1 MKARRK
7 GFTLIELLV
16 VIAIIGILAAI
27 LLPALARARESARRA
42 SCANNL
48 KQIGLSLKM
57 YANEWD
63 GYFPQNDPG
72 GALGADGNYYWVAM
86 NFMMDGQAIYPNYIA
101 DLEPFI
107 CPSDGSATP
116 NIFKVTRATVTD
128 PTGRTIDRFDPEC
141 LITASYVYLGWALKT
156 NEDAACGLAYYS
168 RILATQ
174 GIAGVHALVDDD
186 ITFFDDADTGIAG
199 DMMLGLESL
208 VTIVDCDY
216 QVPRGIYRVREGI
229 ERFMI
234 TDINRPAGSVQAE
247 STIPIMFD
255 QISEDISE
263 FNHTPGGANVLYM
276 DGHVKFL
283 KYTPGVGNENFP
295 VTRPFARIV
304 MLQEVEEKY
313 WSGETL
319 DETQRQVLGPT
330 GKCGA
335 TLP

>member
-72 GALGADGNYYWVAM
+72 GAVGANGSVYWVSA

-101 DLEPFI
+101 DMEPFV

-116 NIFKVTRATVTD
+116 NIFKVTRATVAD

-168 RILATQ
+168 RVAQ
-174 GIAGVHALVDDD
+174 GGIGAVHALVDDD
-186 ITFFDDADTGIAG
+186 IAYFAGVDTTTAQG
-199 DMMLGLESL
+199 MMFGLDNL
-208 VTIVDCDY
+208 ITILDCDD
-216 QVPRGIYRVREGI
+216 QVPRGLYRVREGI

-234 TDINRPAGSVQAE
+234 SNINIPSESVEAE
-247 STIPIMFD
+247 STIPVMFD

-276 DGHVKFL
+276 DGHVSFL
-283 KYTPGVGNENFP
+283 KYLPGVGNENFP

-304 MLQEVEEKY
+304 GVTEVVERTWGGTEL
-313 WSGETL
+313 T
-319 DETQRQVLGPT
+319 DTTRQVLGPT